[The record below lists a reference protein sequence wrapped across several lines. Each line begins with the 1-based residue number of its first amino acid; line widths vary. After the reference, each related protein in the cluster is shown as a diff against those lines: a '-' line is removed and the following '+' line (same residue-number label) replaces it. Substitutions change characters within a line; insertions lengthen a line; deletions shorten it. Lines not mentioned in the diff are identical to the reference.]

1 MMFVFWFAEKT
12 RINPEKIVM
21 MVKLEMMMMMM
32 MIITM
37 LIITMMI
44 ITMMMIGMLSKE
56 VHIKD
61 SQETGQWPTT
71 TLTLPKRGIFR
82 AAVGGG

>member
-21 MVKLEMMMMMM
+21 MVKLEMMMMV
-32 MIITM
+32 
-37 LIITMMI
+37 MMI

>member
-1 MMFVFWFAEKT
+1 M
-12 RINPEKIVM
+12 
-21 MVKLEMMMMMM
+21 
-32 MIITM
+32 
-37 LIITMMI
+37 ITMMLI
-44 ITMMMIGMLSKE
+44 AMMTIGMLSRV

-82 AAVGGG
+82 VFTAIYLIYIYHHITPKQHT

>member
-32 MIITM
+32 M
-37 LIITMMI
+37 IITMMI

>member
-21 MVKLEMMMMMM
+21 MMKLEMMILMMM
-32 MIITM
+32 
-37 LIITMMI
+37 IITMMI

>member
-21 MVKLEMMMMMM
+21 MVKLEMM

>member
-21 MVKLEMMMMMM
+21 MVKSEMMMM
-32 MIITM
+32 
-37 LIITMMI
+37 IITMMI